1 MKSRKETMLLLLVL
15 CSTSSALV
23 QLFTPLRLSTVTSK
37 QIKQLNNV
45 VFPRQGRSL
54 QSSKNEWQVIPDIWE
69 ELHRKHPSAPML
81 CDPIHGDT
89 VDLTF
94 GQFYELVTTAAAA
107 LQKLGIHAGDCISLF
122 SENSHRWLI
131 ADQAIMKA
139 GACNAVR
146 GTQSSPDEL
155 RYIYQNSESKAVIV
169 ETPALLD
176 QLFDGNADKAMTFK
190 VINNILIFV
199 SL

>member
-1 MKSRKETMLLLLVL
+1 MIAVGLLLVFL
-15 CSTSSALV
+15 CQSNALV
-23 QLFTPLRLSTVTSK
+23 QLFTPIRVPSITSK
-37 QIKQLNNV
+37 QIKPFSVLL
-45 VFPRQGRSL
+45 PRQGRSL
-54 QSSKNEWQVIPDIWE
+54 QSSTEWQVVPDIWE
-69 ELHRKHPSAPML
+69 ELQRKHPNAPML

-89 VDLTF
+89 VNLTF

-107 LQKLGIHAGDCISLF
+107 LQKLGIKSGDCVSLF

-131 ADQAIMKA
+131 ADQAIMKT

-169 ETPALLD
+169 ETPALLE
-176 QLFDGNADKAMTFK
+176 QLFDATSDKAMTFK
-190 VINNILIFV
+190 VLILPYH
-199 SL
+199 